1 MVWKSVQLP
10 DTKASTFQCF
20 FPSGLILLRVSLQ
33 VLAKHRL
40 ALQGEDIFDLLIIS
54 TLLH

>member
-1 MVWKSVQLP
+1 M
-10 DTKASTFQCF
+10 
-20 FPSGLILLRVSLQ
+20 LLKVSLQ